1 MLILRRLKEQEIEM
15 GKSPVFIILI
25 TGFLFFLIA
34 VVMSSIEPVIGAL
47 FFCAMF
53 FMVGLGYNSYIE
65 NRK

>member
-1 MLILRRLKEQEIEM
+1 M

-25 TGFLFFLIA
+25 TGFLFLIIA